1 MDISNKQKQTQRY
14 IEQICGFQE
23 GGWWRRD
30 GLEFEISRCKL
41 LYIEWINNKVLLYS
55 TGSYIQY
62 PMINHNG
69 KEYDYTETKVTRKN
83 LIWKKNA
90 SSSTLHN
97 LGRGVWASQVAQQWR
112 TCLPMQEMQE
122 MWVQSLNR
130 EDPLH
135 LKITIHSS
143 ILAWKISLTE
153 EPGRLQSR
161 ASQRIRHNWATEY
174 SCIIKYSAQTFLVC
188 NVAEFV
194 GISETFTLGRI
205 KSF

>member
-23 GGWWRRD
+23 GGWWRRE

-83 LIWKKNA
+83 LIWKKMPLLQRCTIWA
-90 SSSTLHN
+90 GVFGLPRWLSS
-97 LGRGVWASQVAQQWR
+97 
-112 TCLPMQEMQE
+112 
-122 MWVQSLNR
+122 
-130 EDPLH
+130 
-135 LKITIHSS
+135 
-143 ILAWKISLTE
+143 E
-153 EPGRLQSR
+153 EPACQCRRCKRCGFNPW
-161 ASQRIRHNWATEY
+161 IGKIPCTW
-174 SCIIKYSAQTFLVC
+174 K
-188 NVAEFV
+188 
-194 GISETFTLGRI
+194 
-205 KSF
+205 